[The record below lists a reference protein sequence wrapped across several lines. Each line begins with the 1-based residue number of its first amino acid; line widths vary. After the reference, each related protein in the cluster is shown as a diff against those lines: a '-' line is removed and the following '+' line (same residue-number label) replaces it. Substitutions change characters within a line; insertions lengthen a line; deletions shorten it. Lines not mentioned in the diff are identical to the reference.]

1 MSINY
6 AKCVPEQENVHF
18 CKRLMSHCQLE
29 AAAHSRRRL
38 ALFDRLDKMSH
49 LSLRSVGVRELL
61 VNMSA
66 CIFVQQPAPC
76 LLTPRTSLI
85 SSVNVH
91 GVLLRRELVLLL
103 TLAGG
108 TAVSRRFGGGWFVG
122 GGGGDDDDDD
132 DDDRR
137 FRLAASTGDMLL
149 TTLSSPDDESR
160 RPSSTAASAEVD
172 VDALGHS

>member
-132 DDDRR
+132 DRR